1 MNGRTLNHQWV
12 LIAHSTKVLSSPFY
26 SSLPL
31 AQSILFEEKIDDAQ
45 TQTSSPLG
53 MS

>member
-1 MNGRTLNHQWV
+1 MGPYCTQYKSIV
-12 LIAHSTKVLSSPFY
+12 FFFY

-45 TQTSSPLG
+45 TQTLSPWG